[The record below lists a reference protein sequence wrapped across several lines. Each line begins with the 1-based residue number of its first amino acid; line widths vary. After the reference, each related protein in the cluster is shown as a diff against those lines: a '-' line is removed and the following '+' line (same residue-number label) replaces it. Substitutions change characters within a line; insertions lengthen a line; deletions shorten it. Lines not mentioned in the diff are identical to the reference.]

1 MRTVRV
7 KLRSEKDLKRFLK
20 QFPRAKKQ
28 IERDESILKSYTPSV
43 KETEK
48 KLEAFYDHW
57 WQMPEFKNG
66 YTVPKFTITLKLP
79 TKHFNNLV
87 DLTGGGNN
95 KVLSEDSRWTT
106 TMWYPPNKKTNLT
119 ALYGYAKGPGK
130 SYGPKYP
137 IYVISK
143 GRWESR
149 YTSKRL
155 DEAGVPYKIV
165 VEPSEYEKYCEH
177 IDRRKVIK
185 LPSDFSKRGKGSIP
199 VRNWVWK
206 HSIKQGFKRHWVLDD
221 NIEYFLRLNN
231 NKRRK
236 VQYVGALFAA
246 AENFVDRYENVALA
260 GFHLS
265 CFVKGMT
272 PCKPFILNTRIYS
285 CILIQNDIPFKWRG
299 KYNED
304 TDLSLRVLKKGYCTV
319 LFHSMLMLKHTM
331 RINGGNT
338 DELYKDGRLEF
349 AQSLKKQHPDVVD
362 VVKKYG
368 RWHHQVDYSSF
379 KKNNHLI
386 LKGGVRKRKGT
397 NNFNMVLKRYS
408 KLKRSAKKRSQRRSV
423 KQRSKRLSK
432 KRSVRGGGRKRSR
445 TRKSNNVRGGGGKKR
460 SYTKKRSGR
469 RKKKVK

>member
-1 MRTVRV
+1 MRVVRI
-7 KLRSEKDLKRFLK
+7 KLRSEKDLKKFLK
-20 QFPRAKKQ
+20 EFPKAKQQ
-28 IERDESILKSYTPSV
+28 IEKDSTILKGYKPSV
-43 KETEK
+43 NETAEK
-48 KLEAFYDHW
+48 LKPFYDHW
-57 WQMPEFKNG
+57 WGMPEFVNG
-66 YTVPKFTITLKLP
+66 YTVPKYTITLKLP

-95 KVLSEDSRWTT
+95 KILSEDSRWTT

-119 ALYGYAKGPGK
+119 ALYGYFKGGGK
-130 SYGPKYP
+130 TYGPKYP

-143 GRWESR
+143 GRWDSR

-165 VEPSEYEKYCEH
+165 VEPSEYEQYCEH

-185 LPSDFSKRGKGSIP
+185 LPANFSKRGKGSIP

-206 HSIKQGFKRHWVLDD
+206 HSMKQGFKRHWILDD
-221 NIEYFLRLNN
+221 NIEYFLRLNK

-246 AENFVDRYENVALA
+246 AERFVDRYTNVALA
-260 GFHLS
+260 GFHQS

-319 LFHSMLMLKHTM
+319 LFHSMLFLKHTM
-331 RINGGNT
+331 RIHGGNT
-338 DELYKDGRLEF
+338 DELYKNGRLEF
-349 AQSLKKQHPDVVD
+349 AKSLQKQHPDVVQ
-362 VVKKYG
+362 VVEKYG

-386 LKGGVRKRKGT
+386 LKGGVRKKSGT
-397 NNFNMVLKRYS
+397 NNFNMVLRRYS
-408 KLKRSAKKRSQRRSV
+408 KLKRSQRKHSAKKRSSRKKRSLRGGD
-423 KQRSKRLSK
+423 KKRRSKR
-432 KRSVRGGGRKRSR
+432 RSPVRRKE
-445 TRKSNNVRGGGGKKR
+445 K
-460 SYTKKRSGR
+460 
-469 RKKKVK
+469 KKKVK